1 MPVSQI
7 RGAQPRVNN
16 FTFFYY
22 IFIEK
27 KKPGTE
33 HIDIPTFSPFK
44 TIVKINKVPSFRE

>member
-7 RGAQPRVNN
+7 RAARARVNN
-16 FTFFYY
+16 FTFFD

-27 KKPGTE
+27 KKTGTE

-44 TIVKINKVPSFRE
+44 TIVKINQVPSLRE